1 MRRHTQPMERA
12 GETGQ
17 GRPARI
23 GAKDYTGHQ
32 VFSSAAAA
40 NPVHECVESWC
51 LGEGKA
57 QCKHTPKK
65 KKWRKI
71 NTYPL
76 HRGRVSAGV
85 LSRALPSWRE
95 GSGGGSKEAIRIPI
109 EKLFMGEHSSEHAQ
123 LKSIPAHALLNTKK
137 GCLTPTNV
145 LSGPDWTQWGL
156 GTHL

>member
-1 MRRHTQPMERA
+1 M
-12 GETGQ
+12 
-17 GRPARI
+17 
-23 GAKDYTGHQ
+23 
-32 VFSSAAAA
+32 
-40 NPVHECVESWC
+40 
-51 LGEGKA
+51 
-57 QCKHTPKK
+57 
-65 KKWRKI
+65 
-71 NTYPL
+71 
-76 HRGRVSAGV
+76 SAGV